1 MEDQLEEA
9 QRKMR
14 EATDTM
20 MSDWLNQM
28 WETMRNDPVIG
39 ALWSTI
45 HTGGDSAP
53 RSGLDPY
60 WVIDLEKSA
69 TDEQVKKRYR
79 ELAMKLHT
87 DTAGIEGTESL
98 FKLVTAAYQQ
108 ISRERG
114 C

>member
-28 WETMRNDPVIG
+28 WETMRNDPVIS

-45 HTGGDSAP
+45 HTGSDSAP
-53 RSGLDPY
+53 RSVLDPY

-69 TDEQVKKRYR
+69 TDEQIKKRYR
-79 ELAMKLHT
+79 GLAMKLHT
-87 DTAGIEGTESL
+87 DTAGIEGTKSL